1 MIKKIFSFVTIQLMI
16 LGSLTAQNFVGKI
29 NPYPIENPLKL
40 SAADT
45 LKILAVMVEFQQDN
59 DPTTFG
65 NGKFG
70 SIYTEDYG
78 NSIIDPLPFDKNYF
92 DNHLQFAKNYYS
104 RVSKGNVIIDFTVL
118 PEIITVSKTIRNYSP
133 EVQSSDLT
141 NVANFAKE
149 VWELADQKDYDF
161 SAYDLF
167 AVFHAGVGR
176 DISLPGS
183 IGNERDIPSVYL
195 SPNSLSSVYGQ
206 GFAGF
211 QSNGKLINN
220 TMILPSTESREL
232 EGIGGSVLIEL
243 SINGLIVASIA
254 SHLGLPDLFD
264 TETGKSA
271 IGRFGLMDGQAIFGY
286 GGLFP
291 PEPSAWEK
299 IYLGWETPVVVSY
312 GTNSLDLAA
321 SLANDNAPKIY
332 KIPLSST
339 EYYLVENRQRD
350 VNKDGSTITYFLDG
364 EVKSINFPKDTT
376 GYESFDISDVSGVV
390 IDVDEYD
397 WSLPGSGILIWHID
411 ENVINEKLASNSINN
426 DKDRRGVD
434 VEEADGIQDIGE
446 EFTTIFG
453 DVIIGEGSDQD
464 LWYQGNKAELYKN
477 KFDPTSKPNT
487 NTNSGANS
495 LISFTDFSESANLM
509 TFKVSFASEN
519 VELQFEGNYNHNL
532 VFDVDNSTIFGLK
545 GITDGDLF
553 IVPTSQNLPVIFTN
567 IPNFSLVKP
576 AVLNINNDKYIFGI
590 YNNKLNIYKNGDVG
604 LLKTIDLEAN
614 SFLAPI
620 LIEISGSQYLFV
632 SLTNNKVLQFL
643 FDTNS
648 SDLLSLENTVD
659 VGEQI
664 SSGKSIFY
672 LDGLFIAASNKLIS
686 QNTLVGNHTF
696 NSAIV
701 NMTAYKNTNS
711 DVITVLYLYDKS
723 FVVLKNDR
731 IISQFSST
739 NNSEVF
745 SFVLADILGTGEN
758 HILYT
763 TENQLNVVTLH
774 GASIENF
781 PYLTDNILS
790 QYFNVIDL
798 QNDGFA
804 EILFYDVTGNVY
816 LVSSKD
822 GKLIDNFPVSVG
834 NRIWNNPILYTN
846 GSVPSLFVIDEEGNY
861 RIYDLKYTNNFTI
874 MYSQEYGNSGNNFV
888 FSTPQS
894 TNQIKEYFPETKA
907 YNWPNPVYDSETYI
921 RFYVSDDSNA
931 EIRIFDLSG
940 DLVGELS
947 SKAIGGME
955 NQITWDVSDIQSG
968 VYFAHLEVK
977 SSSGKSAYKIIKIAV
992 IK

>member
-1 MIKKIFSFVTIQLMI
+1 MIKKIISFVAIQAMI

-29 NPYPIENPLKL
+29 NPYPIENTLEL
-40 SAADT
+40 SSNDT
-45 LKILAVMVEFQQDN
+45 LKIIAVMVEFQQDN

-78 NSIIDPLPFDKNYF
+78 NTIIDPLPFDKNYF

-104 RVSKGNVIIDFTVL
+104 RVSKGNVIIDFTIL

-161 SAYDLF
+161 SDYDLF

-195 SPNSLSSVYGQ
+195 SPNSLSSVFGE
-206 GFAGF
+206 GFNGF

-321 SLANDNAPKIY
+321 SMANDIAPKIY

-350 VNKDGSTITYFLDG
+350 VNKDGSTITYFSDG

-397 WSLPGSGILIWHID
+397 WALPGSGILIWHID

-426 DKDRRGVD
+426 DKARRGVD

-464 LWYQGNKAELYKN
+464 LWYQGNRAELYKN

-519 VELQFEGNYNHNL
+519 VDLQFEGNYNHNL
-532 VFDVDNSTIFGLK
+532 VFAVSNSKIYGLK
-545 GITDGDLF
+545 DNDLLV
-553 IVPTSQNLPVIFTN
+553 VPFSQMLPTIFTN
-567 IPNFSLVKP
+567 IADFSKVKP
-576 AVLNINNDKYIFGI
+576 ASLFNNNERYLFGVFD
-590 YNNKLNIYKNGDVG
+590 NKLNVYRDGDAV
-604 LLKTIDLEAN
+604 LLKTVQLSSNSSTVPAIVKVNNQDIVIVSSDDNNVHQFVFDPNTAEVLTLQN
-614 SFLAPI
+614 SFNAAKKV
-620 LIEISGSQYLFV
+620 SQ
-632 SLTNNKVLQFL
+632 TA
-643 FDTNS
+643 
-648 SDLLSLENTVD
+648 
-659 VGEQI
+659 
-664 SSGKSIFY
+664 Y
-672 LDGLFIAASNKLIS
+672 LDGLFIAAQNELIS
-686 QNTLVGNHTF
+686 QNSLVGNHQFSSDINYFSTYA
-696 NSAIV
+696 NS
-701 NMTAYKNTNS
+701 NS
-711 DVITVLYLYDKS
+711 EIITVVLLNDYS
-723 FVVLKNDR
+723 FRVLKNDEV
-731 IISQFSST
+731 ISEFTPVNKKEVISFAIADVLSS
-739 NNSEVF
+739 
-745 SFVLADILGTGEN
+745 GEN
-758 HILYT
+758 QIIFT
-763 TENQLNVVTLH
+763 SDKSLNIVSLD
-774 GASIENF
+774 GASVDNF
-781 PYLTDNILS
+781 PYIVDYELS
-790 QYFNVIDL
+790 PFINVLDL
-798 QNDGFA
+798 QNDGSA
-804 EILFYDVTGNVY
+804 EILFYDKMGNVY

-822 GKLIDNFPVSVG
+822 GKLIYNFPLSIG
-834 NRIWNNPILYTN
+834 EELGHNPILFDN
-846 GSVPSLFVIDEEGNY
+846 SSVPGLFLLDKNGNY
-861 RIYDLKYTNNFTI
+861 RIYNLNYPNNFTI
-874 MYSQEYGNSGNNFV
+874 LYSEEYGNSANNSV
-888 FSTPQS
+888 FAAAKNSNIIT
-894 TNQIKEYFPETKA
+894 EFFPDTKA
-907 YNWPNPVYDSETYI
+907 YNWPNPVYDNETYI

-931 EIRIFDLSG
+931 EIKIFDLAG

-955 NQITWDVSDIQSG
+955 NEITWNVQNIQSG